1 MIEII
6 SIFSFDTSARTL
18 AEREAYYLGEY
29 VTKLRALPG
38 LRKYVVGRTMPVPGA
53 EVDHARV
60 AVLYFDDMAAFAG
73 AMATPSTRIPCA
85 ASGRRGCNHPIVSR
99 QSAALEAAGKN
110 RPAYTNCCLSAR

>member
-73 AMATPSTRIPCA
+73 AMATPLGQEMSRIMSEMAPGSKLYVVDA
-85 ASGRRGCNHPIVSR
+85 QEVD
-99 QSAALEAAGKN
+99 
-110 RPAYTNCCLSAR
+110 